1 VWRRRRLRAVCA
13 RLARRSPGRATPLRV
28 RHPAVA
34 ANPGLGGGVAPPPW
48 STPTPRATE
57 SVSEEKAP
65 SLNASCAPQP
75 VNAARLA
82 RLAQS
87 FHHARLLRVGRHG
100 VAPRPR
106 ECENAVPG

>member
-1 VWRRRRLRAVCA
+1 VWRPRRPRAVCA
-13 RLARRSPGRATPLRV
+13 RSARRSPGRATPLRV

-34 ANPGLGGGVAPPPW
+34 ANPGLGGGVAPPW

-75 VNAARLA
+75 VNAARVA

-87 FHHARLLRVGRHG
+87 FHHARLLRVRRHRGRG
-100 VAPRPR
+100 
-106 ECENAVPG
+106 NAKMPCRV